1 MCDTVPALREAIK
14 EEEEAERM
22 AAANLNTTAVVG
34 AEVKTNGA
42 GKKRKNKKDT
52 ALNGNHLDDKDKD
65 KLDGRAG
72 PRSENIVLAKSLSW
86 FFQFFPKLMS

>member
-1 MCDTVPALREAIK
+1 
-14 EEEEAERM
+14 M

-34 AEVKTNGA
+34 ADVKTNGA

-52 ALNGNHLDDKDKD
+52 ALNGNNLDDKDKD